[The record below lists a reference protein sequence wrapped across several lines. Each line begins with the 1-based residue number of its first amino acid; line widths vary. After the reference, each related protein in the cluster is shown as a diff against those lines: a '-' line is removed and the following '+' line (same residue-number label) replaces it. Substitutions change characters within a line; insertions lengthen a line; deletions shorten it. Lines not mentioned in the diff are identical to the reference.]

1 MPGVIMDHGSRNG
14 SHTNHD
20 RDQRQNG
27 ANGVS
32 RAAEKMQD
40 KGKPRA
46 EPLQSMTP
54 TSPIIPEGLNRNTT
68 GPPRHEN
75 GANGT
80 LRNLQTQMGQLPPEI
95 THIADGY
102 MPLSA
107 LLIRLAQ
114 KSHADLLGAMGDL
127 AQMPTPAATINGSAS
142 HYSLTEDASQENVRK
157 KLRLLNFA
165 TTTHESWTKAL
176 VITGWSRKSEE
187 VSKLVD
193 LRIHL
198 EAQKLLYTE
207 AIDSMANNKRAI
219 HNFRLP
225 NPDFRTALEV
235 LTTGTASWMPDLNY
249 IQPRPLTAKEVLRS
263 LEKLNTLLSIR
274 LNLDDYDSI
283 PLQFRDFTIQSG
295 RATFRVPG
303 EFEID
308 LTIADEEPGSQY
320 WFIDLRF
327 LFRPSSSK
335 MTAGIRWHLEN
346 KVNEVLLKDGL
357 KGCYKYLHE
366 LILTYKI
373 AEFRRQ
379 GDELARSIWI
389 DTLKVE
395 ILNRPI
401 CIQYWIDRYSGRL
414 LDGRPS
420 NVKPS
425 KSWIILGVHS
435 GRRNDGRPDANATSR
450 LFIRWF
456 RESKEVMDEDIW
468 FDDVKISTESLLK
481 TVIAKH
487 ISHILTSMYEKLLAK
502 PLYAKRE
509 LEISLKPSSDDPADL
524 EINIQLTNEHR
535 LSIKIDPVSGR
546 FVFGPISRI
555 YSHYE
560 GLLNSVCQDPAADG
574 HTAIERLRSALLTDA
589 IQIHASSLSWY
600 RVNNPGL
607 TQDSLNQFVPKESL
621 ATIWFRRPGWVKDW
635 YLAVTQSMSGE
646 KWHLIKTAIKP
657 TPVKSNAIGLGCLL
671 ELPIK
676 GASPSTTYSFLS
688 TLNIFAAGMLSHYTT
703 ARTLHSRRVHYVLGK
718 GKLARSMTLPAIYA
732 KLSELIPSKN
742 RLPRTG
748 RNWARDVIKIY
759 FHGVEVI
766 AQRSKDQAE
775 LGPSQSTLVS
785 QVSAPNLQSSS
796 ALDSQKAFE
805 LDERSVLVI
814 EVRMVMPI
822 PQALSSINE
831 QLDKNIVFDAKT
843 GSLAFRL
850 QSKVGESFVPELIER
865 IVGVERLVEFVQVLH
880 LHEVTLKCE
889 TVSLGKLVFTYPN
902 NHFVANPDVM
912 DTENISPT
920 YKATINFSVAD
931 NIMALV
937 LESGNPHLR
946 IADHLTKVLNGPEG
960 LGGIATLLPLTLP
973 VLRGLDAVETAWYSD
988 GIFDKGEVVVNVRAT
1003 DVYRLRYEIHLKSPL
1018 TADTSTITRKVGFE
1032 IKLRSRKA
1040 EAWWY
1045 VQRVGS
1051 SRQKGL
1057 DALDD
1062 ALKSVWDMSGPDWR
1076 GMRVCA
1082 VAKSNGIEMLLVKL
1096 DEVMRNFVL
1105 SGKGLDSPLA
1115 APPGSAPAPPKQALN
1130 PRMQQQQRQQQRHQQ
1145 PPTNHNQSQGRNNT
1159 HNNQSREIVEI
1170 D

>member
-20 RDQRQNG
+20 RDQRPNG
-27 ANGVS
+27 TNGVS
-32 RAAEKMQD
+32 RASEKTQD
-40 KGKPRA
+40 KGKARA

-54 TSPIIPEGLNRNTT
+54 TSPTIPDGLNGNTT
-68 GPPRHEN
+68 GPLRHEN
-75 GANGT
+75 GANGI
-80 LRNLQTQMGQLPPEI
+80 LRDEQVQMNQLPPEI
-95 THIADGY
+95 AHIADGY

-114 KSHADLLGAMGDL
+114 KSHAGLLSAMSDLV
-127 AQMPTPAATINGSAS
+127 QMPTPAAVVNGSAS
-142 HYSLTEDASQENVRK
+142 HHSSMEDASYENVQK

-225 NPDFRTALEV
+225 NPDFKTALEV
-235 LTTGTASWMPDLNY
+235 LTTGSASWMPDLNY

-274 LNLDDYDSI
+274 LNLDDYDTI
-283 PLQFRDFTIQSG
+283 PPQFRDFTIQSG

-320 WFIDLRF
+320 WFIDFRF
-327 LFRPSSSK
+327 LFRPSSSN
-335 MTAGIRWHLEN
+335 MSSGIRWHLEN

-357 KGCYKYLHE
+357 TGCYKYLHE

-379 GDELARSIWI
+379 GNELARSIWI

-401 CIQYWIDRYSGRL
+401 CIQYWMDRYSGRL
-414 LDGRPS
+414 LDGRPANS
-420 NVKPS
+420 KPS

-435 GRRNDGRPDANATSR
+435 GRRNDGRPDAKATSR

-456 RESKEVMDEDIW
+456 RESKEVTDEDIW
-468 FDDVKISTESLLK
+468 FDDVNISTESLLK

-509 LEISLKPSSDDPADL
+509 LELSLKLSSDDPADL
-524 EINIQLTNEHR
+524 EIKIQLTNEHH
-535 LSIKIDPVSGR
+535 LSIKIDPISGR

-555 YSHYE
+555 FSHYE
-560 GLLNSVCQDPAADG
+560 GLLNTVCQDPATDG
-574 HTAIERLRSALLTDA
+574 HTAIERLRSALVTDA
-589 IQIHASSLSWY
+589 IQIHASSMSWS

-607 TQDSLNQFVPKESL
+607 SQDSLNQFVPKDSL

-646 KWHLIKTAIKP
+646 KWHLIKTAIIP
-657 TPVKSNAIGLGCLL
+657 TPVKSSAVGLGCFL

-676 GASPSTTYSFLS
+676 GASPSPTYSFLS
-688 TLNIFAAGMLSHYTT
+688 TLNNFAAGMISHYTNT
-703 ARTLHSRRVHYVLGK
+703 RMLHSRRVHHMLGK
-718 GKLARSMTLPAIYA
+718 GKIARSIKLPAIYA

-748 RNWARDVIKIY
+748 RNWAKDIIKIY

-766 AQRSKDQAE
+766 AQRSKDPAE

-785 QVSAPNLQSSS
+785 QVSASSLPTS
-796 ALDSQKAFE
+796 SVLDSQKTFE
-805 LDERSVLVI
+805 LDERSVLVV
-814 EVRMVMPI
+814 EARMVMPI
-822 PQALSSINE
+822 PQALSNINE
-831 QLDKNIVFDAKT
+831 QHDKHIVFDAKT

-850 QSKVGESFVPELIER
+850 QSQVGESVVPELIER
-865 IVGVERLVEFVQVLH
+865 IVGVERLVEFVQVIQLH
-880 LHEVTLKCE
+880 DGTLRCE

-902 NHFVANPDVM
+902 TQLVAKPDSM
-912 DTENISPT
+912 DIDNASLT
-920 YKATINFSVAD
+920 YKATIDFSAVD
-931 NIMALV
+931 NIMKLV

-946 IADHLTKVLNGPEG
+946 IADNLTKILNGPEG

-973 VLRGLDAVETAWYSD
+973 VLRGLDAVESAWYMD
-988 GIFDKGEVVVNVRAT
+988 DMFEKGEVIVNVRAT
-1003 DVYRLRYEIHLKSPL
+1003 DVYRLRYSLHQISSHTSNPL
-1018 TADTSTITRKVGFE
+1018 TIIRKVGFE

-1045 VQRVGS
+1045 VQRVDNF
-1051 SRQKGL
+1051 RQKGL
-1057 DALDD
+1057 DALDE
-1062 ALKSVWDMSGPDWR
+1062 ALKSVWDISGPDWR

-1082 VAKSNGIEMLLVKL
+1082 VAKNNGIELLLLKL
-1096 DEVMRNFVL
+1096 DEVVRNFVL
-1105 SGKGLDSPLA
+1105 SGKSLDSPVA
-1115 APPGSAPAPPKQALN
+1115 APQASAPAPPKQAPN

-1145 PPTNHNQSQGRNNT
+1145 PSANHNQSQGRNNN